1 MSWSICTENFA
12 SLKQAA
18 ISQMLRVS
26 YTIGCCSD
34 IPPWLRYSNLV
45 CSVHE
50 FYSALRRVH
59 LFRPQIHLLEK
70 LSLKRGVRKNM
81 QLAEKLN
88 NSKHQ
93 IQKSHLRFWIF
104 PLTWKHW
111 GISFLSSLFADF
123 EYFCKV
129 LFSVVSQSG
138 SLSTAG
144 FQRPAHW
151 QRWTGFRCL
160 SCTSILYRIINS
172 GNALF

>member
-18 ISQMLRVS
+18 ISKMLCVS
-26 YTIGCCSD
+26 YVIGCCSD
-34 IPPWLRYSNLV
+34 ISPWLRYSNLV
-45 CSVHE
+45 C
-50 FYSALRRVH
+50 SALRRVH

-104 PLTWKHW
+104 PLTWKHFFPVCSPILNTSVRYCFW
-111 GISFLSSLFADF
+111 
-123 EYFCKV
+123 
-129 LFSVVSQSG
+129 FSVSRVLWVPEDFNAQPIDNDEWESGALAVPVSSTG
-138 SLSTAG
+138 LSTVATPCSS
-144 FQRPAHW
+144 FDA
-151 QRWTGFRCL
+151 
-160 SCTSILYRIINS
+160 
-172 GNALF
+172 